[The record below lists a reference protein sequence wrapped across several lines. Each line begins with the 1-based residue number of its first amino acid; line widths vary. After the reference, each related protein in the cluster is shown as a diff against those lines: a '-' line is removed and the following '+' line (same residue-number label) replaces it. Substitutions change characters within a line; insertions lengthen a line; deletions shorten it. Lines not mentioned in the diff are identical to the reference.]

1 MGGGRIGI
9 SLHYSSASWCFTIFS
24 KAQHRRRDY
33 LDQVADLNW
42 AGHLDGHPSF
52 DIFELFFYNPTPDS
66 FWTTVLESLSAA
78 YLISRRRSGPNRLW
92 WNLRKIV
99 SIIRGLVKMD
109 PKAIRNRCFI
119 TTKYM
124 TTYSD
129 RWTFRITIIKETGNY
144 GNTWPCW
151 IRSIIVYNFTAH
163 LFEITELSTP
173 LQVDYGRL
181 SWKDLTHSG
190 RRLL

>member
-1 MGGGRIGI
+1 MFYYIFKGATPKTRLPRSSGG
-9 SLHYSSASWCFTIFS
+9 SQLSWSSRWPSIVWHFWALLLQPYPGQLLDNCFGVFV
-24 KAQHRRRDY
+24 RG
-33 LDQVADLNW
+33 L
-42 AGHLDGHPSF
+42 
-52 DIFELFFYNPTPDS
+52 PD
-66 FWTTVLESLSAA
+66 LSAA
-78 YLISRRRSGPNRLW
+78 QRSKSIMMKFAEDRVDNTGACKNGPESD
-92 WNLRKIV
+92 KE
-99 SIIRGLVKMD
+99 SMFYYK
-109 PKAIRNRCFI
+109 
-119 TTKYM
+119 KYM